1 MRGATDLGLD
11 KYPIFNISIHAPRER
26 SDSYEWDNGSF
37 SYDISIHAPRE
48 RSDIIGDIPQN
59 DLKIS
64 IHAPRE
70 WSVETYKQNVNAVII
85 SIHAPRERSD
95 KGAESFKTKQYY
107 FNPRS
112 S

>member
-37 SYDISIHAPRE
+37 TSVISLLAPRERNHIFGDIPKNNLKISIPAPRE
-48 RSDIIGDIPQN
+48 RSD
-59 DLKIS
+59 
-64 IHAPRE
+64 
-70 WSVETYKQNVNAVII
+70 ETYKQNVNAEII